1 MKYTAAH
8 WGVCTIDGQGNLHP
22 IEEDAEPARIARG
35 WASAAKDARSRILAP
50 AVRKGWLE
58 GDGGAARCD
67 DSFVEIGWDRAA
79 ELVAQEISR
88 VREDHGNGAIFG
100 GSYGWA
106 SAGRFH
112 HAQSQ
117 LKRFLNLAGGC
128 VSSRDTYSHA
138 AAEVLFPHVMG
149 CTYRQFQDGTTGI
162 QLVEQHCE
170 VLLAVGGLSTRT
182 AQIAS
187 AGTSDHEIGGWLERI
202 VEKGMRVIN
211 VSPISS
217 DLKGG
222 EWLSI
227 RPGTDTAFLLALIF
241 EIVDA
246 GLENR
251 AFIDRYTSGWK
262 RFEDY
267 VMGRSDNHPKTAEWA
282 ADLCDIP
289 AETIRSLARVL
300 ATRRSMVALAWSLQR
315 ADRGEQP
322 LWAGLALACAIGQ
335 IGQPGTGY
343 VFGYGSVTVTGR
355 SVRLIPWP
363 SVPQGRN
370 PVDDFIPVARIADM
384 LLNPGGVYRY
394 NLEDRRYPDIRLV
407 YWAGGNPFHHH
418 QDLYRLERAWVRPE
432 TVIVHDHSWTAT
444 ARRADIVLPATTPL
458 ERNDIMMNRRDPSL
472 VYMSPAMSPMGRA
485 LDDFQILSR
494 ISARLGFEEQFTEGL
509 DAEGWLRRLWSQS
522 SDIAEAHGFSLPAF
536 DEFKAVG
543 RFDMPDAVQ
552 HHIGLHDYIEDPD
565 GNPLATETGRLVV
578 FSDRIADL
586 KLDGCPG
593 HPAWFEP
600 AESLLHA
607 KGDELHLISGQPDT
621 RLHSQNDRGS
631 ESLAAKVRGREPA
644 HMHPA
649 AAEKRG
655 LSEGDIVRIFNER
668 GACLAGLKLDE
679 AMRPDCIALATGA
692 WYDPQIVGGE
702 RLEVHG
708 NPNVLTIDRGTSDL
722 AQGNIAHTALVRA
735 EKWHGDPPPLTVDR
749 PPPLDGSGSL

>member
-22 IEEDAEPARIARG
+22 LEDDPEPSRIARG
-35 WASAAKDARSRILAP
+35 WASAAKDPRSRILAP

-58 GDGGAARCD
+58 GDRGADRCD

-79 ELVAQEISR
+79 DLVAQEISR
-88 VREDHGNGAIFG
+88 VRDNHGNGAIFG

-138 AAEVLFPHVMG
+138 AAEVLFPHMMG
-149 CTYRQFQDGTTGI
+149 RTYRQFQDRTTGI
-162 QLVEQHCE
+162 QLVEKHCE
-170 VLLAVGGLSTRT
+170 VLLAVGGLSSRT

-187 AGTSDHEIGGWLERI
+187 AGTSHHEIGGWLERI
-202 VEKGMRVIN
+202 LEKGMRVVN
-211 VSPISS
+211 VSPMKS

-227 RPGTDTAFLLALIF
+227 RPGTDTAFLLALIY
-241 EIVDA
+241 EIIDA

-251 AFIDRYTSGWK
+251 AFIDRYTSGWGA
-262 RFEDY
+262 FEDY
-267 VMGRSDNHPKTAEWA
+267 VMGRADNHPKTAEWA
-282 ADLCDIP
+282 AGLCDIP
-289 AETIRSLARVL
+289 AGTIRSLAHVL
-300 ATRRSMVALAWSLQR
+300 ATRRSMIAMAWSLQR
-315 ADRGEQP
+315 ADHGEQP

-343 VFGYGSVTVTGR
+343 AFGYGSVTATGR
-355 SVRLIPWP
+355 SIKLIPWP
-363 SVPQGRN
+363 SFRQGSN

-384 LLNPGGVYRY
+384 LLSPGKPYRY
-394 NLEDRRYPDIRLV
+394 NLEDRKYPDIKLV

-418 QDLYRLERAWVRPE
+418 QDLHRLEEAWTRPE

-472 VYMSPAMSPMGRA
+472 IYMSPSMQPMGEA
-485 LDDFQILSR
+485 LDDFEIFRR
-494 ISARLGFEEQFTEGL
+494 ISSRLGFEEQFTEGL
-509 DAEGWLRRLWSQS
+509 DVEGWLRRLWSQS
-522 SDIAEAHGFSLPAF
+522 VQIAEAHGIMLPEF
-536 DEFKAVG
+536 DEFSKAG
-543 RFDMPDAVQ
+543 RFEIPDSVQ
-552 HHIGLHDYIEDPD
+552 HHIGLQDYIEDPD
-565 GNPLATETGRLVV
+565 ANPLDTESGRLVV
-578 FSDRIADL
+578 FSERIDAL
-586 KLDGCPG
+586 GLDGCPG

-600 AESLLHA
+600 AESLLDA
-607 KGDELHLISGQPDT
+607 QEDELHLLSGQPDT
-621 RLHSQNDRGS
+621 RLHSQNDRGN
-631 ESLAAKVRGREPA
+631 ESRASKIRDREPA
-644 HMHPA
+644 YMHPQ

-655 LSEGDIVRIFNER
+655 LSEGDIIRIFNER
-668 GACLAGLKLDE
+668 GACLAGLKLDD
-679 AMRPDCIALATGA
+679 AMRVDCLALATGA
-692 WYDPQIVGGE
+692 WYDPQIVEGE

-708 NPNVLTIDRGTSDL
+708 NPNVLTIDKGTSDL
-722 AQGNIAHTALVRA
+722 SQGNIAHTALVRV
-735 EKWHGDPPPLTVDR
+735 EKWLRDLPPLSVDR
-749 PPPLDGSGSL
+749 PPQLDAAGSG